1 MSSDKKTRSYCLTIH
16 DTTGY
21 EELVNA
27 LKCEVTEDKVKYFI
41 IGLEICP
48 TTQKEH
54 LQGYIYYVNPRS
66 FSSIKKKYPRAH
78 IEAALGTPKQASEY
92 CMKEG
97 AYIEGGELP
106 QQGSRSDLDEVRD
119 ILKTTGKMSDV
130 VEKATSYQS
139 VRMAEAILK
148 YKEKPRDFK
157 PEVLWFHGATGTGKS
172 KEAYEILGDEC
183 YTCLSTGKWFEGYDA
198 HENVLIDDMRRDFMK
213 FHELLRL
220 LDRYAMRVEC
230 KGGSRQFKAKKIII
244 TSAFHPRDL
253 FETREDIGQLLRR
266 IDIIKLFGEEK
277 DDMKLDYESA

>member
-1 MSSDKKTRSYCLTIH
+1 MSAKTRSYCLTIH
-16 DTTGY
+16 DTDGY
-21 EELVNA
+21 QKLIADLELDVEEMR
-27 LKCEVTEDKVKYFI
+27 VKYFVF
-41 IGLEICP
+41 GLEICP
-48 TTQKEH
+48 TTEKEH
-54 LQGYIYYVNPRS
+54 LQGYIYYVNARS
-66 FSSIKKKYPRAH
+66 FNSIKKEYPKAH
-78 IEAALGTPKQASEY
+78 IEAAKGTPKQAAEY

-97 AYIEGGELP
+97 KYIESGELP
-106 QQGSRSDLDEVRD
+106 TQGTRSDLDVVKEK
-119 ILKTTGKMSDV
+119 LKETGKMSDI
-130 VEKATSYQS
+130 VEIATSYQS
-139 VRMAEAILK
+139 VRMAEVILK

-172 KEAYEILGDEC
+172 KEAYEILGVDC

-198 HENVLIDDMRRDFMK
+198 HDHVLIDDMRRDFMK

-266 IDIIKLFGEEK
+266 IDIIKQFGSELE
-277 DDMKLDYESA
+277 DNKLDYDSA